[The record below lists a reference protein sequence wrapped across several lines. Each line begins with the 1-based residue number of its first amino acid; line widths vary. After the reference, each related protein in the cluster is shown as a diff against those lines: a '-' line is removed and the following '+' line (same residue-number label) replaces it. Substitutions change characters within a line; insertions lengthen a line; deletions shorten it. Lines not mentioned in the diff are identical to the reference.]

1 MFFYWNTLKPR
12 KTGCN
17 WRCTM
22 RGKETKIAE
31 SLLVTALI
39 LRKVLSSTQ
48 KSQHDEC
55 RCFPRSQ
62 TEQVLYIQQIQ
73 GRNNSDNSACA
84 NLPWRVESWPR
95 IHVAETWDGSTSA
108 CGPWVILATAEWT
121 QNDRPGA
128 VYHGEKSRS
137 GPQAAEVQVV
147 CKPWHCRCCTS
158 FKAGLQV

>member
-1 MFFYWNTLKPR
+1 
-12 KTGCN
+12 
-17 WRCTM
+17 M

-84 NLPWRVESWPR
+84 NLPWRVES
-95 IHVAETWDGSTSA
+95 
-108 CGPWVILATAEWT
+108 
-121 QNDRPGA
+121 
-128 VYHGEKSRS
+128 
-137 GPQAAEVQVV
+137 
-147 CKPWHCRCCTS
+147 
-158 FKAGLQV
+158 